1 MASTLTA
8 STFQIKIKEEHVVKN
23 VKTLNETVLKIG
35 NVTNVD
41 RRIVTCP

>member
-8 STFQIKIKEEHVVKN
+8 STFQIEIKQEHVVKN

-41 RRIVTCP
+41 RKL